1 MEQKVF
7 LSTQNRRKL
16 KEQFQCSN
24 ATISDSLNYRNNSLA
39 GRRIRMYAINHLHG
53 ILIDGFKIFNNKRHG

>member
-1 MEQKVF
+1 MDQKVF

-24 ATISDSLNYRNNSLA
+24 ATISDSLNFRNNSLV
-39 GRRIRMYAINHLHG
+39 GRRIRMYAINHLNGIFIEGLRFFRSKSHG
-53 ILIDGFKIFNNKRHG
+53 